1 MMMFTGRARR
11 GANLIMAKEI
21 TGVLLAGVVLLTAC
35 SAEPPPTAAPPAVA
49 EQAAAPQA
57 TETQTSSQPAAQP
70 APTLAV
76 TVVATAAAAEVAAE
90 PTVAPTLAPSPTPE
104 PSVRY
109 TQLTKDGCCVQ
120 PFFSADGARVL
131 FLDRPAPALPVGI
144 YGIAV
149 DQPMTP
155 PALVTE
161 KLGPFSRDLAYSVS
175 LVNGQT
181 VIEQAQNPE
190 TGDAGRWVI
199 NNGGRNVSFSPDATR
214 ILWSVSEEA
223 GGFDRRRSDLWL
235 ANVDGSDAKRIVT
248 RFGGGAVAWLPDGQ
262 RILLGGRANRNDA
275 KSTLSVFDLR
285 DGSVR
290 DLFTAERWRGV
301 IVSPDGN
308 RLIYYIAQARE
319 DGLGGTY
326 LLDLTQ
332 SEPAP
337 VRLDFFGAYRWR
349 DATRLLY
356 VPITLNSP
364 SNELWQ
370 YDAATGTA
378 ERLIEASETSPFRIG
393 NGDWDVA
400 PDGKQLVFL
409 NARDRNLWLAS
420 LP

>member
-1 MMMFTGRARR
+1 MLKHTPG
-11 GANLIMAKEI
+11 G
-21 TGVLLAGVVLLTAC
+21 LLGSALLLLTAC
-35 SAEPPPTAAPPAVA
+35 SAEPPP
-49 EQAAAPQA
+49 AAAPAIAEHTPAPQA
-57 TETQTSSQPAAQP
+57 SALQASQQA
-70 APTLAV
+70 APTLAATIV
-76 TVVATAAAAEVAAE
+76 PTVAPAAAATATSEAQPTAAAAASPSA
-90 PTVAPTLAPSPTPE
+90 TLQPA
-104 PSVRY
+104 VRF
-109 TQLTKDGCCVQ
+109 TQLTKDNCCVQ

-144 YGIAV
+144 YGVAV
-149 DQPMTP
+149 DQPMTQP
-155 PALVTE
+155 TLVTE

-190 TGDAGRWVI
+190 TGAAGRWVI

-235 ANVDGSDAKRIVT
+235 ANIDGSDAKRIVT

-262 RILLGGRANRNDA
+262 RILLGGRPNRNDA
-275 KSTLSVFDLR
+275 KPTLSIFDLR
-285 DGSVR
+285 DGSMR

-301 IVSPDGN
+301 SVAPDGK
-308 RLIYYIAQARE
+308 RLLYFIAQARE
-319 DGLGGTY
+319 DGLGGVY

-332 SEPAP
+332 ATPAP
-337 VRLDFFGAYRWR
+337 ARLDFFGAYRWR

-356 VPITLNSP
+356 VPITLNTP

-370 YDAATGTA
+370 FDTTTGTA
-378 ERLIEASETSPFRIG
+378 ERLIDASETSSFKIG

-409 NARDRNLWLAS
+409 NARDRNLWLVT